1 MTCPTSCRLLSDLVH
16 SSQVNATVHFPWS
29 TPGADLGGND
39 RNAGAIT
46 KANRFILKEQLLC

>member
-1 MTCPTSCRLLSDLVH
+1 MTSQRFYFICLNRLLSDLVH
-16 SSQVNATVHFPWS
+16 SSQINATVHFPWS

-46 KANRFILKEQLLC
+46 KANRFV

>member
-1 MTCPTSCRLLSDLVH
+1 MITIISVIRLLSDLVH

-46 KANRFILKEQLLC
+46 KANRFEIKKK